1 MEFFLFSHHL
11 ESLSGR
17 NIYPKITNVYSQ
29 KSEIWPVKVKQ
40 HFAKQIFTL
49 FGAFFIRFSR
59 KPTTMNEKRVDW
71 HCNGLIKWSQSD
83 HGPFRPLLCIK
94 TPFFTNI
101 SGSFDR
107 FGGKFTTFWSE
118 TPANWL
124 NLFGKG
130 CADPATT
137 PISLVRNIGG
147 LFLHFFAIKTTFFTT
162 LADLGVK
169 SAGFLLTTLTNWF
182 RSLDTRQKGY
192 HFRINQ
198 VIRST
203 NIHTLHFSGAILVDT
218 VCKLMNPSL
227 LWVSVALYS
236 ESSHPRKLTFPSI
249 SLHPK
254 CDRSISKQST
264 DGIQL
269 YIQISIQI
277 HW

>member
-1 MEFFLFSHHL
+1 MHK
-11 ESLSGR
+11 
-17 NIYPKITNVYSQ
+17 NTI
-29 KSEIWPVKVKQ
+29 
-40 HFAKQIFTL
+40 
-49 FGAFFIRFSR
+49 
-59 KPTTMNEKRVDW
+59 
-71 HCNGLIKWSQSD
+71 
-83 HGPFRPLLCIK
+83 
-94 TPFFTNI
+94 FTNI
-101 SGSFDR
+101 SGSFDG
-107 FGGKFTTFWSE
+107 FGGKFTTFWLE
-118 TPANWL
+118 LPVNWL
-124 NLFGKG
+124 NPFGKG

-137 PISLVRNIGG
+137 PISLVREIWG

-203 NIHTLHFSGAILVDT
+203 NIHALHFSGAILVDT

-254 CDRSISKQST
+254 CDWSLAKQST
-264 DGIQL
+264 DGMQL